1 MPQFFLLEKQV
12 GVNELLIEMCME
24 SRHGHPVS

>member
-1 MPQFFLLEKQV
+1 MPQFFLPEKWD

-24 SRHGHPVS
+24 SLHGYPVS